1 MTDFEFY
8 IDEYGGMEIEDI
20 DEFLRCAKKAKR
32 FIKSIT
38 HTEPDFE
45 DEDVKACVCALAE
58 VYSNLS
64 SKGVTKEKIDGY
76 ETEYREESLD
86 EILMH
91 TAKLYLPPILLYRGF

>member
-20 DEFLRCAKKAKR
+20 DEFSRCAKKAKL
-32 FIKSIT
+32 FITGIT

-45 DEDVKACVCALAE
+45 DDDVKACVCALAE
-58 VYSNLS
+58 VYSGLLS
-64 SKGVTKEKIDGY
+64 NGVLKEKIDGF
-76 ETEYREESLD
+76 ETEYQEDSLN

>member
-20 DEFLRCAKKAKR
+20 DEFNRLAKKAKR

-45 DEDVKACVCALAE
+45 DDDVLSCVCALSE
-58 VYSNLS
+58 VYSGLS
-64 SKGVTKEKIDGY
+64 SKGVIKEKIDGF
-76 ETEYREESLD
+76 EAEYGEESLD